1 MRLAPQVT
9 GELLRVLLVSGA
21 LSLSLCVTVGFA
33 SPRARGA
40 RPQAPSSPAATA
52 PLLAEGTISLTRYR
66 AVFAAGPQP
75 LIASIRV
82 YPARRSGRFVGFEI
96 KEIRSG
102 SPLEGGALH
111 VGDVILSVNGA
122 PIGRPADFMR
132 AWERAR
138 AMSTLELEIERGGR
152 RARLRWQVRA
162 AAGR

>member
-1 MRLAPQVT
+1 MRSVFPPGAHFFPL
-9 GELLRVLLVSGA
+9 LLVLITA
-21 LSLSLCVTVGFA
+21 A
-33 SPRARGA
+33 SPVLFSGRGEA
-40 RPQAPSSPAATA
+40 APSAPATS
-52 PLLAEGTISLTRYR
+52 PLLMEGTISLARYR
-66 AVFAAGPQP
+66 AAFAAGPQP

-82 YPARRSGRFVGFEI
+82 YPARRGGRFVGFEL

-102 SPLEGGALH
+102 SPLEGGALR
-111 VGDVILSVNGA
+111 VGDVILSVNGG

-162 AAGR
+162 AASR